1 MKNSFAIFV
10 LGLFVLCGAVLGTLA
25 YAAAPARTA
34 ALSWTATTQDTDGN
48 TITGVT
54 YNVYQGAKGSSSKTK
69 VAQGLTVLSYTA
81 TNLPYGETC
90 FNVSAQT
97 VALGE
102 SALSA
107 EGCKSFPLPKPA
119 APSLTVE

>member
-1 MKNSFAIFV
+1 MKKLSYV
-10 LGLFVLCGAVLGTLA
+10 LGVVLLSLSVHAASPSRTALLSWGAVA
-25 YAAAPARTA
+25 
-34 ALSWTATTQDTDGN
+34 QDTDGN
-48 TITGVT
+48 TISGVT

-69 VAQGLTVLSYTA
+69 IAQGLTSLNYTA

-90 FNVSAQT
+90 FNVSAST

-119 APSLTVE
+119 APTLTVE